1 MKSEGKRIHPGEV
14 LLEVYM
20 KPATPQMTVRM
31 LSEILGVPEQLL
43 TNLII
48 GRQSITPSLAL
59 QLSVVCRTTPE
70 YWLQLQRTYDRQMA
84 RTKSARQRHVNGRR
98 ANHRAAAA

>member
-1 MKSEGKRIHPGEV
+1 MKSDSKPIHPGEV

-31 LSEILGVPEQLL
+31 LSQILGVPEQLL
-43 TNLII
+43 TNLLT
-48 GRQSITPSLAL
+48 GRQSITPALAL
-59 QLSVVCRTTPE
+59 QLSVLCRTTPE
-70 YWLQLQRTYDRQMA
+70 YWIQLQRTYDRQMA
-84 RTKSARQRHVNGRR
+84 KTKSVRPRQANGRR

>member
-1 MKSEGKRIHPGEV
+1 MKSDSKPIHPGEV

-20 KPATPQMTVRM
+20 KPATPQMTVSM
-31 LSEILGVPEQLL
+31 LSQILGVPEQLL

-84 RTKSARQRHVNGRR
+84 RTKSVRHRHVNGRR
-98 ANHRAAAA
+98 ANHPAAAA